1 LIRLDRIHSNDFKT
15 EKEIMEESIVTL
27 SKVKENLEKVAIIEE
42 NKMLEIAVNRLDT
55 AITILNQETNKQ
67 NKQN

>member
-1 LIRLDRIHSNDFKT
+1 
-15 EKEIMEESIVTL
+15 MEESIVTL
-27 SKVKENLEKVAIIEE
+27 LKVKENLEKVAIIEE

>member
-1 LIRLDRIHSNDFKT
+1 MHSNDFKT

-27 SKVKENLEKVAIIEE
+27 SKVKENLEKVAIIDD

-55 AITILNQETNKQ
+55 AITIFNQETNKQ

>member
-1 LIRLDRIHSNDFKT
+1 
-15 EKEIMEESIVTL
+15 MEESIVTL
-27 SKVKENLEKVAIIEE
+27 SKVKENLEKVAIIDD

>member
-1 LIRLDRIHSNDFKT
+1 MHSNNFKT

-27 SKVKENLEKVAIIEE
+27 SKVKENLEKVAIIDD

-67 NKQN
+67 NKKN

>member
-1 LIRLDRIHSNDFKT
+1 MHSNDFKT

-27 SKVKENLEKVAIIEE
+27 SKVKENLEKVAIIDD

-55 AITILNQETNKQ
+55 AITILSQETNKQ

>member
-1 LIRLDRIHSNDFKT
+1 MHSNDFKT

-27 SKVKENLEKVAIIEE
+27 SKVKENLEKVAIIDD

-67 NKQN
+67 NKKN

>member
-1 LIRLDRIHSNDFKT
+1 MHSNNFKT

-27 SKVKENLEKVAIIEE
+27 SKVKENLEKVAIIDD

>member
-1 LIRLDRIHSNDFKT
+1 MHSNDFKT

-27 SKVKENLEKVAIIEE
+27 SKVKENLEKVAIIDD

>member
-1 LIRLDRIHSNDFKT
+1 MHSNNFKT

-27 SKVKENLEKVAIIEE
+27 SKIKENLEKVAIIDD

>member
-1 LIRLDRIHSNDFKT
+1 MHSNDFKT

-27 SKVKENLEKVAIIEE
+27 SKVKENLEKVAIIDD

-55 AITILNQETNKQ
+55 AITILNQEINKNKNQ
-67 NKQN
+67 N

>member
-1 LIRLDRIHSNDFKT
+1 
-15 EKEIMEESIVTL
+15 MEESIVTL
-27 SKVKENLEKVAIIEE
+27 SKVKENLEKVAIIDD

-67 NKQN
+67 NKKN

>member
-1 LIRLDRIHSNDFKT
+1 MHSNDFKT